1 MADEFFVSE
10 SIIKTEMSRIQR
22 NFGLKTGK
30 IYAFFF
36 YNTKYQNQD
45 KKKDFSKK

>member
-22 NFGLKTGK
+22 NFGVKNREDLRVLLLQYE
-30 IYAFFF
+30 I
-36 YNTKYQNQD
+36 
-45 KKKDFSKK
+45 SESR